1 MNASTPQN
9 EKEDE
14 KQNTDNQWYDDGK
27 VVTVILFV
35 LVAFGMLL
43 AFLYDLLF

>member
-9 EKEDE
+9 DQEDE
-14 KQNTDNQWYDDGK
+14 KKTNNQWYDDGK
-27 VVTVILFV
+27 VVSVILFI